1 MSRAD
6 QQDRHER
13 WVDVHGADGHP
24 VEPFHGWAARGMY
37 DLGGELR
44 FVGLAHPPSHR
55 AGWLVDRGGAFA
67 GDSGA
72 LIAEPAT
79 FAGRVL
85 GRDAVTSIVSAL
97 AEPTYTNH
105 AINQL
110 SELHRFDAAAAEALL
125 GGVDLLADAQF
136 VDLRRYRDGALMVRG
151 EDVIHVSR
159 HGALAALEHYGWDFE
174 TAVALNGIKLP
185 AAFPDDREVVLRH
198 IPLTLPQ
205 EKSPP
210 FFLCHD
216 GKQCFFR
223 TSLAHPGARTAE
235 QGIVYFP
242 GRNLVFHG
250 SDDPQWIRGIVQRVT
265 AQYLA
270 LLLQLS
276 GSERVSLTK
285 KPEGVAII
293 LAGRDGGRHFGHA
306 IIDEMQ
312 ALDRMLEVEAKGPL
326 PRVYYS
332 TTQGGSDLYGPIEE
346 LYPELA
352 GRAAAV
358 ETPIALLR
366 AALADATQPVHVS
379 GRLALKATRDRIQAA
394 TARDAETS
402 GLAEAAESV
411 IAPDGERRPVI
422 AFGLRLTNRRPVDFL
437 GFYVRLA
444 QSLTERFGPIVAV
457 FDGINA
463 SSPGGEAAA
472 KLYSSGAIIGQSISA
487 GSSEIAT
494 ELAFVEDFIREVAEM
509 PITVVNC
516 VATPI
521 RHNLFWLS
529 RCDFTVSPLGAGLAK
544 SRWASNVPGYVF
556 ASRANLKHCSAYD
569 IYSSDVWMEE
579 PFTALH
585 YNAPEDVLDEGG
597 AEQNYSDSF
606 IPWPINFTFRD
617 EARTIAEIVS
627 LIERA
632 VPEYMQRQLDPA

>member
-1 MSRAD
+1 
-6 QQDRHER
+6 
-13 WVDVHGADGHP
+13 
-24 VEPFHGWAARGMY
+24 MY

-55 AGWLVDRGGAFA
+55 AGWLVDRNGSFA

-72 LIAEPAT
+72 LIAQPAT
-79 FAGRVL
+79 YAGRLL
-85 GRDAVTSIVSAL
+85 GQSASDSIKSAL
-97 AEPTYTNH
+97 ADPAYSDH
-105 AINQL
+105 AIHQL
-110 SELHRFDAAAAEALL
+110 SELHRFDAATVEALL
-125 GGVDLLADAQF
+125 EGGDLLADAQF

-159 HGALAALEHYGWDFE
+159 HGGLAAIEHYGWDFE
-174 TAVALNGIKLP
+174 TAVALNAIRLP

-198 IPLTLPQ
+198 IPLTLAQ
-205 EKSPP
+205 EKAPP

-223 TSLAHPGARTAE
+223 TSVAHPKVRTVE
-235 QGIVYFP
+235 QGIAYFP

-250 SDDPQWIRGIVQRVT
+250 SDDPQWVRGIVQRVM

-276 GSERVSLTK
+276 GPERMALTT

-312 ALDRMLEVEAKGPL
+312 ALDRMLEVEAKGPP

-332 TTQGGSDLYGPIEE
+332 TTQGGSDLYGSIEE

-352 GRAAAV
+352 DRTAAV

-379 GRLALKATRDRIQAA
+379 GRLALQATRDRIQRAA
-394 TARDAETS
+394 ARDAEAS
-402 GLAEAAESV
+402 GLEEAAVSV

-444 QSLTERFGPIVAV
+444 QALTEELGPIIVV

-472 KLYSSGAIIGQSISA
+472 RLYSSGAIIGQSISA

-494 ELAFVEDFIREVAEM
+494 ELAFVEDFIREVAEL

-544 SRWASNVPGYVF
+544 SRWASDVPGYVF
-556 ASRANLKHCSAYD
+556 ASRANLSFCSAFN
-569 IYSSDVWMEE
+569 IYSSDVWMEG

-585 YNAPEDVLDEGG
+585 YNAPDDVLDEGD
-597 AEQNYSDSF
+597 AEREYPDSF
-606 IPWPINFTFRD
+606 IPWPVNFTFRD
-617 EARTIAEIVS
+617 EAKIISEIVS
-627 LIERA
+627 LLGKNLPTGVAQKRSAIA
-632 VPEYMQRQLDPA
+632 